1 MNVIDQLAE
10 NILDN
15 YSLDDI
21 EGFLGKQDYTEYQKD
36 PVGFCEKELGMTLT
50 LDVQGMMDSVRDHKV
65 TIAVSG
71 NATGKTHG
79 ASAVAIW
86 FKKAHSNS
94 QVIMAACPPSDR
106 NLKLKLWGELKTVI
120 RAQAKMWENYDIN
133 ALRIQQKDDE
143 RSFIDGVTIPA
154 AGTEE
159 ERESKFS
166 GQHAPHLLFVL
177 DEGDAIPDEVFRA
190 IDGCMSG
197 GHCRLLVMF
206 NPKQRKGE
214 AYRKIKEGRAS
225 VVRLDALKHPN
236 VLTGKDVI
244 PGAVTRDKV
253 VQRINEWTKPLMKGE
268 EVDSGC
274 FKVPK
279 FLVGKTTE
287 SDKGDLY
294 PILQAGYR
302 RVEVASFY
310 YMVLGQYPILGSNQ
324 LISEEWINKARS
336 RWDMYV
342 AEFGKKPPVGVRPEM
357 GMDVADEGGDYNSVC
372 TRYGG
377 WVEEF
382 SKWRGMDL
390 DRSSLKAKGVY
401 ADKRALSIN
410 VESDGL
416 GAGVPPRLKRLWY
429 WYCEKCKRTYTET
442 DLIYCPDCSDEEKNL
457 NVEMKKEFLNVRKV
471 IMSSSPTEKTE
482 MGEFNRMRDQLWWA
496 CREWLR
502 TDTSAAL
509 PPDEHDW
516 EELLVPTFEEW
527 NGKIKIMAKDDM
539 KAALGRSPDKADS
552 LIQTFYSKGRPR
564 IRMVNWGDTEE

>member
-1 MNVIDQLAE
+1 MNIVDQLAE
-10 NILDN
+10 NIFDN
-15 YSLDDI
+15 YSIDDI
-21 EGFLGKQDYTEYQKD
+21 ERFLGKQDYTEYQKD

-50 LDVQGMMDSVRDHKV
+50 PDVQTMMASVRDKKV
-65 TIAVSG
+65 TIAISG

-86 FKKAHSNS
+86 FKKAHPNS

-120 RAQAKMWENYDIN
+120 RAHAKMWENYDIN

-214 AYRKIKEGRAS
+214 AYRKIKEGHTS

-274 FKVPK
+274 FKIPK

-294 PILQAGYR
+294 PVLQAGYR
-302 RVEVASFY
+302 RVEIANFY

-342 AEFGKKPPVGVRPEM
+342 AEFGRKPPVGVRPEM
-357 GMDVADEGGDYNSVC
+357 GMDVADEGGDYNSAC
-372 TRYGG
+372 SRYGG
-377 WVEEF
+377 WVEGF
-382 SKWRGMDL
+382 DKWRGMDL
-390 DRSSLKAKGVY
+390 DRSSLRAKGVY

-416 GAGVPPRLKRLWY
+416 GAGIPPRLKRLWY

-442 DLIYCPDCSDEEKNL
+442 DLIYCPDCSDEEKNV
-457 NVEMKKEFLNVRKV
+457 NAEMKKEYLNVRKV

-516 EELLVPTFEEW
+516 EELLVPTFSEW

-552 LIQTFYSKGRPR
+552 LIQTFFTKGRPR
-564 IRMVNWGDTEE
+564 IRMVNWGDEE